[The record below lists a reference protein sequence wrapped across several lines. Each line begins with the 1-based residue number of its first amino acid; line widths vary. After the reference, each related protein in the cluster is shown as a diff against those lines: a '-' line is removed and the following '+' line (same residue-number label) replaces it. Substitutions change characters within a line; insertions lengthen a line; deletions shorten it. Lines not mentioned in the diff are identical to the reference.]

1 MMGIYALEPFL
12 GTHYFKILTWPLIMT
27 VFLNQLSTVLL
38 YHFNRL
44 THVCIKIRLLQ
55 QMFIWLK
62 LKRHER
68 ASPIFDYILGIFLAF
83 LVKTCTYVCK
93 LHNKVYQIWIL
104 SEPLSSKSTEWN
116 WYLGISGNS
125 LPHWKKFPISGK
137 FLNKLIDIVL
147 PQK

>member
-83 LVKTCTYVCK
+83 LVKTCTYANYIIRFIRFGFC
-93 LHNKVYQIWIL
+93 LNPCQARALSGIGTQEFLEIL
-104 SEPLSSKSTEWN
+104 CRTGKN
-116 WYLGISGNS
+116 
-125 LPHWKKFPISGK
+125 FP
-137 FLNKLIDIVL
+137 FPVNF
-147 PQK
+147 